1 MAEND
6 IQQPTS
12 KRMEVLQRSLEKKQA
27 KFDRQLQN
35 HVDDVRGANGQPLND
50 KRNGRATLNR
60 WEKQNDA
67 LRTTEKEI
75 EKTQRAIER
84 EQAAI
89 DRVNNADIPDFLKP
103 MIESGEISQWRKYPN
118 RFFVNGVDKARII
131 WHADKQEFG
140 YAYINGLPEE
150 QFIKFRDTYNHIR
163 DLHRQEREN
172 THRQEKAA
180 PETAVSNAESGKSA
194 QPAVAKP
201 SEKHYSEQIIDCLA
215 ANHEWVKQDAFTAS
229 RSFIG
234 TAEGGSL
241 NPDGKATMYA
251 RFDRSGRYL
260 ALERGWDTVFDI
272 DARDARPETAAAVFN
287 LFTERS
293 AGNIPFVPKDVTE
306 MLDTAKSENWIE
318 DRLAENGYSYV
329 SATPGF
335 WEKGVGR
342 YGIKV
347 SFSENEALVTQTDR
361 QRGASETFRIPVRE
375 SDTVMTVVEQR
386 EQAAREKDT
395 VPPPSPAPEE
405 RLQTARRRYLMQD
418 VSLTQSERQ
427 QRQYKEYLME
437 KAVRDLSPELQV
449 QARANFYE
457 SQVSETVK
465 EQAAALDDPRF
476 DLER

>member
-1 MAEND
+1 M
-6 IQQPTS
+6 
-12 KRMEVLQRSLEKKQA
+12 
-27 KFDRQLQN
+27 
-35 HVDDVRGANGQPLND
+35 
-50 KRNGRATLNR
+50 
-60 WEKQNDA
+60 
-67 LRTTEKEI
+67 
-75 EKTQRAIER
+75 
-84 EQAAI
+84 
-89 DRVNNADIPDFLKP
+89 
-103 MIESGEISQWRKYPN
+103 
-118 RFFVNGVDKARII
+118 
-131 WHADKQEFG
+131 
-140 YAYINGLPEE
+140 
-150 QFIKFRDTYNHIR
+150 
-163 DLHRQEREN
+163 
-172 THRQEKAA
+172 
-180 PETAVSNAESGKSA
+180 
-194 QPAVAKP
+194 
-201 SEKHYSEQIIDCLA
+201 
-215 ANHEWVKQDAFTAS
+215 KQDAFTAS

-260 ALERGWDTVFDI
+260 ALEQGWDTVFDI

-449 QARANFYE
+449 RARANFYE

-465 EQAAALDDPRF
+465 EQAAALEDPRF